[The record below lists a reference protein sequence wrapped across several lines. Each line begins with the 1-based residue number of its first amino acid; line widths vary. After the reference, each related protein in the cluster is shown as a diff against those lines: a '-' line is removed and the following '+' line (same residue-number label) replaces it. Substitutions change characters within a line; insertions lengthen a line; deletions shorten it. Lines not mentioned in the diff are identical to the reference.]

1 MVDKTFMVVVKL
13 YPVLGL
19 VVTALYVPGFRL
31 LMDKVATPFVSVF
44 LVKDLPFNVILTLV
58 FFNAFPFVSRN
69 FAEYFAVPL

>member
-44 LVKDLPFNVILTLV
+44 LVKDLPFYMKIYIK
-58 FFNAFPFVSRN
+58 F
-69 FAEYFAVPL
+69 YK